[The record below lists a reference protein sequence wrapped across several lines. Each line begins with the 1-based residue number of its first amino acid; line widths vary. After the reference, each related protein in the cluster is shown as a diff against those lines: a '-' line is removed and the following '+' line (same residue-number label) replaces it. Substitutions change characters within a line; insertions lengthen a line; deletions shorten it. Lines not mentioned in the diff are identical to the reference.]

1 MTGMLTGLYAGDD
14 TLRIEPPRASL
25 GQLQLT
31 NRLEMVRIDDD
42 VLGVAE
48 TLKKIDR
55 GLVLMFDKGQK
66 VYLLYHEAFNDR
78 GEWVEQFIGAY
89 TELDHRIVNLI
100 ERIDGQGRGR
110 YDLARELD
118 RLEAQK
124 EREQQQREAETMGPL
139 AEQLRHALRKDLG
152 AEGSSVM
159 PGHSRGIHRNRAE
172 RRAAARRRRETRA

>member
-31 NRLEMVRIDDD
+31 NRLEMVRIDTD

-48 TLKKIDR
+48 HLKRIDR
-55 GLVLMFDKGQK
+55 GLVLMFDKGQGIY
-66 VYLLYHEAFNDR
+66 VLYWQGLNDR
-78 GEWVEQFIGAY
+78 GDLVEDFVGAY
-89 TELDHRIVNLI
+89 TELDQRIVNLI

-110 YDLARELD
+110 HDLARELD

-124 EREQQQREAETMGPL
+124 DREREQQQAEQMGPL

-159 PGHSRGIHRNRAE
+159 PGHSRGIYRNRAE
-172 RRAAARRRRETRA
+172 RRAAQRRRQGTRA

>member
-1 MTGMLTGLYAGDD
+1 MLTGLYAGDD

-31 NRLEMVRIDDD
+31 NRLELIRVEND

-48 TLKKIDR
+48 QLKRIDP
-55 GLVLMFDKGQK
+55 GLVLTFDKGQK
-66 VYLLYHEAFNDR
+66 IYLLHHEGFNDR
-78 GEWVEQFIGAY
+78 GEWVENFIGAY
-89 TELDHRIVNLI
+89 TELDQRIVNLI

-110 YDLARELD
+110 HDLARELD

-124 EREQQQREAETMGPL
+124 EREREQQFSETMGER
-139 AEQLRHALRKDLG
+139 AELLRHALRKDLG

-159 PGHSRGIHRNRAE
+159 PGHSRGIYRNRAE
-172 RRAAARRRRETRA
+172 RRAARRRQGTR